1 MFCIFFDSN
10 LLLKSFISVCLCVGV
25 MAGFGTAA
33 ATAKVKNKIKK
44 YFIAWELFI
53 AMIMI
58 MIIMVPEKKQTKLN
72 CLKKWSFLFFSQ
84 VLCVLVSFFSISF
97 AHFFL
102 KYQKK
107 KKLEMEIF
115 FLWQIFF
122 WGEIS
127 RKFPIGNIHL
137 YSHTISEF
145 LKCFLTSE
153 KKI

>member
-44 YFIAWELFI
+44 ILYCVR
-53 AMIMI
+53 
-58 MIIMVPEKKQTKLN
+58 IIHCYDNDNDYYGSRKKTNQTKLP
-72 CLKKWSFLFFSQ
+72 KKMIFSFLFSGLVCFS
-84 VLCVLVSFFSISF
+84 F
-97 AHFFL
+97 
-102 KYQKK
+102 
-107 KKLEMEIF
+107 IF
-115 FLWQIFF
+115 FHFICSFLFEISKKIRNGNFFF

-145 LKCFLTSE
+145 LKCF
-153 KKI
+153 